1 MKKTELLSPAGN
13 LETLKVAV
21 QNGADAIYM
30 AGKKFGARAFSENFN
45 DDEIIEAINYC
56 HLYGV
61 KIYITINTIVYDDEV
76 EDFINYVDF
85 IYKNGVDAVI
95 IQDLGMA
102 DLIHKT
108 FPNLEMHASTQM
120 NVHNINGLKFLKEIG
135 FKRVVLARE
144 VPIETIKKMKEEV
157 DIELEVFVHGA

>member
-13 LETLKVAV
+13 LETLMVAV

-76 EDFINYVDF
+76 VDFINYVDF
-85 IYKNGVDAVI
+85 IYK
-95 IQDLGMA
+95 M
-102 DLIHKT
+102 
-108 FPNLEMHASTQM
+108 E
-120 NVHNINGLKFLKEIG
+120 
-135 FKRVVLARE
+135 
-144 VPIETIKKMKEEV
+144 
-157 DIELEVFVHGA
+157 

>member
-13 LETLKVAV
+13 LETLMVAV

-61 KIYITINTIVYDDEV
+61 KIYITINRIV
-76 EDFINYVDF
+76 
-85 IYKNGVDAVI
+85 
-95 IQDLGMA
+95 
-102 DLIHKT
+102 
-108 FPNLEMHASTQM
+108 
-120 NVHNINGLKFLKEIG
+120 
-135 FKRVVLARE
+135 
-144 VPIETIKKMKEEV
+144 
-157 DIELEVFVHGA
+157 

>member
-1 MKKTELLSPAGN
+1 MKKIELLSPAGN
-13 LETLKVAV
+13 LETLMVAV

-85 IYKNGVDAVI
+85 I
-95 IQDLGMA
+95 
-102 DLIHKT
+102 
-108 FPNLEMHASTQM
+108 
-120 NVHNINGLKFLKEIG
+120 
-135 FKRVVLARE
+135 
-144 VPIETIKKMKEEV
+144 
-157 DIELEVFVHGA
+157 

>member
-76 EDFINYVDF
+76 T
-85 IYKNGVDAVI
+85 
-95 IQDLGMA
+95 M
-102 DLIHKT
+102 
-108 FPNLEMHASTQM
+108 
-120 NVHNINGLKFLKEIG
+120 
-135 FKRVVLARE
+135 
-144 VPIETIKKMKEEV
+144 
-157 DIELEVFVHGA
+157 